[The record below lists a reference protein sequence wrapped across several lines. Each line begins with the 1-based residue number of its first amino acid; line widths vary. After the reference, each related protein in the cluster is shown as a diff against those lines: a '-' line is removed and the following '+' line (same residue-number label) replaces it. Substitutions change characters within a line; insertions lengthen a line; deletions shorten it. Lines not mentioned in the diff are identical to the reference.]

1 MSITN
6 IDNFSQ
12 QFLLLVFLL
21 KIIYYD
27 TRVNDLGTRQK
38 QRTLQGGFY
47 AR

>member
-1 MSITN
+1 MSITD

-27 TRVNDLGTRQK
+27 TRVKRSEATIVDELP
-38 QRTLQGGFY
+38 
-47 AR
+47 